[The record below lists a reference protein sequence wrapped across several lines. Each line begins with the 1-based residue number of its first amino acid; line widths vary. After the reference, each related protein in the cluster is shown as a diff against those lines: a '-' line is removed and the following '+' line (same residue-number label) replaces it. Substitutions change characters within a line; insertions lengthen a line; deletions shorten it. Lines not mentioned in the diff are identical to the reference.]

1 MVAVM
6 AACQSGSHPVFS
18 PPPPSPSPPTE
29 PTAAVLQSSDIPSGL
44 KPCLGSGP
52 IDVYVTTLANS
63 DAALASRVAAQWEQ
77 LRVAGATDAAIS
89 LFTAS
94 PAACNAELG
103 ATSSVKSIASLVA
116 VFADSGQADRAWV
129 SGAFGFVPPA
139 PGEILPGVTRGSAT
153 GLGLS
158 SWTYDRAPIQL
169 ACWHKSVFVAVVVV
183 NNLDAAAFKAAAVAV
198 DGRLN

>member
-1 MVAVM
+1 MVALM
-6 AACQSGSHPVFS
+6 AACQSGSRPVIS

-52 IDVYVTTLANS
+52 IDVYVTTLAHS
-63 DAALASRVAAQWEQ
+63 DAALAARIAAQWDQ
-77 LRVAGATDAAIS
+77 LRIAGAPAGAIS

-94 PAACNAELG
+94 PAACSAELG
-103 ATSSVKSIASLVA
+103 ATSNVKSIASLVA
-116 VFADSGQADRAWV
+116 VFADSGQADRAWL

-139 PGEILPGVTRGSAT
+139 PGEILPGVARGSAT

-158 SWTYDRAPIQL
+158 SWTYDRAPIRL
-169 ACWHKSVFVAVVVV
+169 ACWHKSVFVSVVVA
-183 NNLDAAAFKAAAVAV
+183 NNLDTAAFKTATVAV